1 METYKPQLDEI
12 QKRDYAEKV
21 HAALMNGGKLLIQ
34 ITHTSSSNLSYRYKV
49 NLAAWNGKE
58 IELTNL
64 TYWLGAEYGQRV
76 VQQWAGDELK
86 GRGLG
91 TDRYFLAAYEL
102 GHVLKKYG
110 LISDVYEIASRK
122 VYDLI

>member
-1 METYKPQLDEI
+1 METYKPELNEI

-34 ITHTSSSNLSYRYKV
+34 ITHTSSSNLSYRYKI

-86 GRGLG
+86 GSGLG

-110 LISDVYEIASRK
+110 LISDSYEIATRK
-122 VYDLI
+122 IYDLI

>member
-1 METYKPQLDEI
+1 METYKPQLDDL
-12 QKRDYAEKV
+12 QKLAYAQDV
-21 HAALMNGGKLLIQ
+21 AQALKNGGKLLIQ
-34 ITHTSSSNLSYRYKV
+34 ITHTSSSNLSYRYKI

-64 TYWLGAEYGQRV
+64 TYWLGAEWRQRV

-86 GRGLG
+86 GSGIG
-91 TDRYFLAAYEL
+91 TDRYFQAAYDL

-110 LISDVYEIASRK
+110 LIDDVYTIASRK

>member
-1 METYKPQLDEI
+1 METYKPELNEI

-64 TYWLGAEYGQRV
+64 TYWLGAEWGESV

-86 GRGLG
+86 GRGIG
-91 TDRYFLAAYEL
+91 TDRYFLAAYQL

-110 LISDVYEIASRK
+110 LVDDVYEIASRK

>member
-1 METYKPQLDEI
+1 METYKPELNEI
-12 QKRDYAEKV
+12 QKREYAEQV

-34 ITHTSSSNLSYRYKV
+34 ITHTSSSNLSYRYKI

-64 TYWLGAEYGQRV
+64 TYWLGAEWGESV

-86 GRGLG
+86 GRGIG
-91 TDRYFLAAYEL
+91 TDRYFQAAYDIGL
-102 GHVLKKYG
+102 VLKRYQ
-110 LISDVYEIASRK
+110 LIDDVYEIATRK
-122 VYDLI
+122 IYDLI